1 MNVQLHSFLCL
12 SKGHVICAV
21 SGKLRLQKQQR
32 AGVVD
37 GVLFSDMIQIPIHE
51 KRLSPAFSSHAP
63 LSHAGRFPRAVRT
76 QRERAHRPG
85 RRAEPQRLVHDN
97 LFLDCERARLAP
109 GHEVATRLV
118 TDGARARAPSHNR
131 RCGNET
137 EDESLQFLTC
147 EERESILF
155 LEQTIDSL
163 EQELEDEDLSLGS
176 SPAAESRSTDPRRSS
191 VPELPSSL
199 KEQDI
204 IDLVQAEPD
213 PARPRG
219 VSFDPISP
227 DFRNMVVSPET
238 HFELKP
244 KCEPAE
250 NFPSG
255 YSISPSLSPSG
266 PNEEADPSSHSV
278 HQPAG
283 SIPTPV
289 IIAQKIAAYQGAG
302 DPISPS
308 SILSTHRRNLD
319 SAGGSSFSASVDHL
333 VREGSPTVVVAKPT
347 RYPDNITIQ
356 VGSRDYGQLN
366 NRASVNVLH
375 RQAQV
380 LANITGT
387 SSTLETLETKT
398 ERKIP
403 TRSISFRDPAPDRS
417 HMEALSKLGLT
428 SSRAISRTNS
438 HLVQVNPPSVS
449 TNKAPV
455 SDIHDSDSKSR
466 TAASSALSF
475 KSETSLHDLNMY
487 SGNPSP
493 ARPTASSETNAVSNF
508 EYMNHCDPDNSM
520 SPQLC
525 TKCSLSGFSNSGDK
539 PRVIIPL
546 LKARN
551 DTICNSYDSMSSIN
565 LPPLSTTA
573 TKTEASLSIINSCGG
588 KTKMMTSTFIQNT
601 ATPSSN
607 IVTRI
612 SGPTEMMSS
621 SLPATTEAFSI
632 YSSHGENSK
641 AATTSE
647 INANIPRKTI
657 RPASVGL
664 YARSMSFSK
673 EPRTSEISLQTRQSR
688 TSSFH
693 GIPVSSELRWRSFS
707 KPPVF
712 RPQGITVQFSGR
724 GATDESRREALRKL
738 GLLRDTS

>member
-1 MNVQLHSFLCL
+1 
-12 SKGHVICAV
+12 
-21 SGKLRLQKQQR
+21 
-32 AGVVD
+32 
-37 GVLFSDMIQIPIHE
+37 
-51 KRLSPAFSSHAP
+51 
-63 LSHAGRFPRAVRT
+63 
-76 QRERAHRPG
+76 
-85 RRAEPQRLVHDN
+85 
-97 LFLDCERARLAP
+97 
-109 GHEVATRLV
+109 
-118 TDGARARAPSHNR
+118 
-131 RCGNET
+131 
-137 EDESLQFLTC
+137 
-147 EERESILF
+147 
-155 LEQTIDSL
+155 
-163 EQELEDEDLSLGS
+163 
-176 SPAAESRSTDPRRSS
+176 
-191 VPELPSSL
+191 
-199 KEQDI
+199 
-204 IDLVQAEPD
+204 
-213 PARPRG
+213 
-219 VSFDPISP
+219 
-227 DFRNMVVSPET
+227 MVVSPET

-449 TNKAPV
+449 TNK
-455 SDIHDSDSKSR
+455 
-466 TAASSALSF
+466 
-475 KSETSLHDLNMY
+475 
-487 SGNPSP
+487 
-493 ARPTASSETNAVSNF
+493 
-508 EYMNHCDPDNSM
+508 
-520 SPQLC
+520 
-525 TKCSLSGFSNSGDK
+525 
-539 PRVIIPL
+539 
-546 LKARN
+546 
-551 DTICNSYDSMSSIN
+551 
-565 LPPLSTTA
+565 
-573 TKTEASLSIINSCGG
+573 
-588 KTKMMTSTFIQNT
+588 
-601 ATPSSN
+601 
-607 IVTRI
+607 
-612 SGPTEMMSS
+612 
-621 SLPATTEAFSI
+621 
-632 YSSHGENSK
+632 
-641 AATTSE
+641 
-647 INANIPRKTI
+647 
-657 RPASVGL
+657 
-664 YARSMSFSK
+664 
-673 EPRTSEISLQTRQSR
+673 ISLQTRQSR